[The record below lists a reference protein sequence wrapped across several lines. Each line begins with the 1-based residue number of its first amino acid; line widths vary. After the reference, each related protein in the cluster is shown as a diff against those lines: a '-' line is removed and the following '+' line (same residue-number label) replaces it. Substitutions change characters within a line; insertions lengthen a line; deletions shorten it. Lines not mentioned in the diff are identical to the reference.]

1 VSVLDFPHV
10 VDVHVQ
16 VNSRDKY
23 GGTTRYPVAV
33 YTSEPAWVQPASAKD
48 ATEYERRGM
57 DVSHVIYFRRDL
69 GLTTEHT
76 IDHGGKIYEVQ
87 GFQDASAGL
96 SVIWKA
102 TVLHRTDGAK

>member
-1 VSVLDFPHV
+1 
-10 VDVHVQ
+10 
-16 VNSRDKY
+16 
-23 GGTTRYPVAV
+23 
-33 YTSEPAWVQPASAKD
+33 
-48 ATEYERRGM
+48 M